1 MKRPFANTK
10 RTSLSAAKYRIRF
23 LKFKIFFSSLFTN
36 SPFIVSCQVMR
47 FDTVYSILQSK
58 ERDRVPEIKTA
69 FSKEIIG
76 TVVLTRYNNRTY
88 RIDDVRFD
96 LSPRSTFRA
105 GDKDISF
112 IEYYKERYNL
122 KINDTKQPLLVSNP
136 KVSHKFN

>member
-1 MKRPFANTK
+1 
-10 RTSLSAAKYRIRF
+10 
-23 LKFKIFFSSLFTN
+23 
-36 SPFIVSCQVMR
+36 MR

-96 LSPRSTFRA
+96 LSPKSTFKA

-122 KINDTKQPLLVSNP
+122 VINDTKQPLLVSNP